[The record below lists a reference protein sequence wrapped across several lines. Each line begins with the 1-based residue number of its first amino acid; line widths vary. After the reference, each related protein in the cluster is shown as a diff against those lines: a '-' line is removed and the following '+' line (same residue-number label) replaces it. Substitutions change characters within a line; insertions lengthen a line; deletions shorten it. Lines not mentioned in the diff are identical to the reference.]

1 METRENPIVPRRTY
15 FLVFLALLVLLA
27 ATIGAAF
34 IDLGP
39 LNLALAVVIAIV
51 KALLVLLFFMN
62 VRRSSQLARLF
73 IGAGFFWLAILIGLS
88 LTDYL
93 TRIGLFLER

>member
-1 METRENPIVPRRTY
+1 MEEHITPRRTY
-15 FLVFLALLVLLA
+15 LFVYIALMVLLG

-39 LNLALAVVIAIV
+39 VNWLIAMSIAIV
-51 KALLVLLFFMN
+51 KAVLVILFFMH
-62 VRRSSQLARLF
+62 VRASSQLVRVF
-73 IGAGFFWLAILIGLS
+73 VIAGFFWLAILIGLS

-93 TRIGLFLER
+93 TRPSGWDILLQ